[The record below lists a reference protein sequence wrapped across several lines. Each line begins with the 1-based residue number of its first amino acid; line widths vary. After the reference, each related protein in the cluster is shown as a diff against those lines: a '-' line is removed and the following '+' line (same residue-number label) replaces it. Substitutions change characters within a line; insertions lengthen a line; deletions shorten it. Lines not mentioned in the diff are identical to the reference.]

1 VVYFR
6 VNPLIRGLF
15 TLSEEK
21 ESGYEKR
28 RLREVVGLGIK
39 IQFPSTRLSLV
50 LGYSITAYKVPNNI
64 VAAMAIT
71 RDVRTSHLTPS
82 NANHIQTTA
91 IPAPNIHPQG
101 L

>member
-1 VVYFR
+1 V
-6 VNPLIRGLF
+6 I

-21 ESGYEKR
+21 ESEYKKR
-28 RLREVVGLGIK
+28 ILREIVGLGVK
-39 IQFPSTRLSLV
+39 FQLSSTSFLV
-50 LGYSITAYKVPNNI
+50 LGYSITAYKVPNKI

-71 RDVRTSHLTPS
+71 REVRTSHLTPS